1 MLRIVLRF
9 PAEKNSHHRCGAV
22 DFARRSVLDG
32 GKVGRGKELSWGVKM
47 QREFVEFFAVSFRIA
62 TKDCDSIANSYMV
75 SNQMKTQ

>member
-1 MLRIVLRF
+1 M
-9 PAEKNSHHRCGAV
+9 
-22 DFARRSVLDG
+22 LDG